1 MVFRIKKIVK
11 NSECYNRIMNIII
24 NNNAK
29 FKFLESVIV
38 SHRAMDLLCREFA
51 IIRSRLTILLAN
63 MRLAK
68 NGLFDRRFL
77 Q

>member
-1 MVFRIKKIVK
+1 MNKI
-11 NSECYNRIMNIII
+11 S
-24 NNNAK
+24 NNNSK
-29 FKFLESVIV
+29 FKSLETVIL
-38 SHRAMDLLCREFA
+38 SHRAMLLLCWEFA

-68 NGLFDRRFL
+68 NDLFDRRFL

>member
-1 MVFRIKKIVK
+1 MVFRIKKIAK
-11 NSECYNRIMNIII
+11 NSEFYKRIMNKIG
-24 NNNAK
+24 NNNSK
-29 FKFLESVIV
+29 FKSLETVIV
-38 SHRAMDLLCREFA
+38 SHRAMYLLCWEFA

-63 MRLAK
+63 IRLAK